1 MEFESD
7 MERRCAYI
15 ESLCLILE
23 QSNFAIGRWTARLLR
38 IVEDYLKTSI
48 TQVEA
53 CKVRIQLGLL
63 VYTYIFK
70 VNLNLIFSNLF
81 KNPDKKTFFRNCV
94 LKSNIEFLQI
104 LVVIYKLL
112 VL

>member
-23 QSNFAIGRWTARLLR
+23 RSNFAIGRWTARLLR
-38 IVEDYLKTSI
+38 IVEDYLKTSV
-48 TQVEA
+48 TQVKA

-63 VYTYIFK
+63 IDSIF
-70 VNLNLIFSNLF
+70 F
-81 KNPDKKTFFRNCV
+81 
-94 LKSNIEFLQI
+94 
-104 LVVIYKLL
+104 
-112 VL
+112 